1 MPPHTSHRGALDIDE
16 SFDHVIGNPSA
27 KVEMIEFGDFTCP
40 ICRQAHAVV
49 KTTLQQFGDNI
60 RFAFRHFPM
69 NTLRPLAEQAAE
81 AAEAAAAQGKFWA
94 FHDLI
99 FDRPPPRSTDEIVD
113 CARQLGLDQAR
124 FEQDMAS
131 RRGLTRI
138 RYQINLAQELG
149 VRTSPAFFVNGR
161 LVDVSSNFLELRD
174 VIHGAAGEV
183 G

>member
-1 MPPHTSHRGALDIDE
+1 MPPHTSHRGALEIDE
-16 SFDHVIGNPSA
+16 SLDHVIGNPSA
-27 KVEMIEFGDFTCP
+27 KVEIIEFGDFTCP

-49 KTTLQQFGDNI
+49 KATLQQLGENV

-81 AAEAAAAQGKFWA
+81 AAEAAAAQGKFWE

-99 FDRPPPRSTDEIVD
+99 FDRPPAGSTDEILD
-113 CARQLGLDQAR
+113 CARQLGLDQVR

-131 RRGLTRI
+131 SRGLTRI
-138 RYQINLAQELG
+138 RYQIELAQDLG

-161 LVDVSSNFLELRD
+161 LVDVSSNFLELRKA
-174 VIHGAAGEV
+174 IHSAAGDA